1 MTFLTRLMRR
11 LYTRVPVQA
20 SPPPPPAPTPQP
32 ALTGY
37 DRLEVQ
43 AVLIDHLEWCVAFN
57 EHLRTD
63 PTSTTPHAPLPGP
76 ADSGLGRWLAK
87 AMARGDGPQAL
98 LEALQAEY
106 QQFHHVANQAL
117 SLARADQMHLA
128 STLLNTDFERSRA
141 RVLQMLRLLQRG

>member
-11 LYTRVPVQA
+11 LFARAPVPA
-20 SPPPPPAPTPQP
+20 SAAPPPEPAPT
-32 ALTGY
+32 GF
-37 DRLEVQ
+37 DRLATQ
-43 AVLIDHLEWCVAFN
+43 AALIDHLEWCVAFH

-76 ADSGLGRWLAK
+76 AESGLGRWLAQ
-87 AMARGDGPQAL
+87 AMASRAEPQPR

-106 QQFHHVANQAL
+106 QQFHHLASQAL
-117 SLARADQMHLA
+117 SLAQAGQIHLA

-141 RVLQMLRLLQRG
+141 RVLQMLRTLQRS